1 MNPSTKDFLDACE
14 RACAEHIFILPNN
27 SNILLAAESAADIY
41 NEWSVTVIPT
51 KSIGEGYAALSC
63 ASLDAEPDD
72 LKASM
77 LAAIGRVR
85 CVSLSPAVR
94 DADIDGVSIKTG
106 DTIAIDGKKIILSD
120 PDRHTAAM
128 KTAEYVLRED
138 TLTLEIFAGIDTTE
152 AERNA
157 LLTELRERYPK
168 TDIYVYDGS
177 QQVYPYIFVAE

>member
-1 MNPSTKDFLDACE
+1 MNPSTKDLLDACE
-14 RACAEHIFILPNN
+14 RAGAEHIFILPNN

-41 NEWSVTVIPT
+41 TGATVTVIPT
-51 KSIGEGYAALSC
+51 KSVGEGYAALSC
-63 ASLDAEPDD
+63 ASLDAEPEE
-72 LKASM
+72 LEASM
-77 LAAIGRVR
+77 LDAICRVR

-94 DADIDGVSIKTG
+94 DADIDGVSIRTG

-128 KTAEYVLRED
+128 KTAEYILSAD
-138 TLTLEIFAGIDTTE
+138 TLTLEIFAGIDTTD
-152 AERNA
+152 AERSV
-157 LLTELRERYPK
+157 LLSELRERYPK